1 MNTYYRSTA
10 LELLP
15 SMVQRSVVCSEY
27 GWRDY
32 HYLLHSCYAQPDAKY
47 WLDAGFEL
55 WRNTAMLTILTV
67 FLLFTMISAVL
78 IAKGAC
84 WVTVKAYAYIHNAF
98 TVPTKPLYS
107 KTVNPLRKSA

>member
-1 MNTYYRSTA
+1 MNTHIRPTA
-10 LELLP
+10 IELLP
-15 SMVQRSVVCSEY
+15 SMVQRAVVCSEY

-55 WRNTAMLTILTV
+55 WRNTAMLTILTL

-84 WVTVKAYAYIHNAF
+84 WLTVKAYEYIHNAF
-98 TVPTKPLYS
+98 TVPTKPLNIKAVKS
-107 KTVNPLRKSA
+107 LR